1 MRSSRK
7 LKEAGCIKL
16 LLGLFWGKKQ
26 LLGEQHGE
34 VKMHLKDEPKKEVE
48 VLAFA
53 SFKNPRYNTESEE
66 EFKLEIWEQI

>member
-1 MRSSRK
+1 
-7 LKEAGCIKL
+7 
-16 LLGLFWGKKQ
+16 
-26 LLGEQHGE
+26 
-34 VKMHLKDEPKKEVE
+34 MHLKDEPKKEVE